1 MEAIE
6 IKELLSSPKVEN
18 VERNKTLFLITG
30 LVLKIYK
37 LTGLNNSM
45 TMLAMEDQASFVS
58 DEITKDLYSDKAFR
72 GLRVE
77 ELDYC
82 FIAGVKGRLGDMRT
96 FGINYQ
102 TLYRWIDAYMHSKER
117 RLAVDDYIFSL
128 RHKQL
133 AAETEL
139 SGPEKDKI
147 TRDGINASYKEYL
160 SKTDSA
166 ITPGTVGAIYEK
178 KGKCKSEILDLGG
191 AMTAYL
197 KRTGIMKKDST
208 LSDYYSECKKKKMQT
223 IF

>member
-1 MEAIE
+1 MEKIE
-6 IKELLSSPKVEN
+6 ITRLLSSAKVEN
-18 VERNKTLFLITG
+18 IEKGKILLLLTG
-30 LVLKIYK
+30 LILKLYK

-58 DEITKDLYSDKAFR
+58 DEIAKELYSDKAFK
-72 GLRVE
+72 GIRVE

-82 FIAGVKGRLGDMRT
+82 FMAGVKGRLGDVRT

-102 TLYRWIDAYMHSKER
+102 TLFRWLDAYVHSSER
-117 RLAVDDYIFSL
+117 KKAIDSYVLSL
-128 RHKQL
+128 NHKQL
-133 AAETEL
+133 TAETEL

-147 TRDGINASYKEYL
+147 TRDGINESYKEYL

-166 ITPGTVGAIYEK
+166 IIPGTVGAIYEK
-178 KGKCKSEILDLGG
+178 KGKCKSEVLDLGG

-208 LSDYYSECKKKKMQT
+208 LSDYYSECKKKKMKT